1 MTNLEFATG
10 LRLIA
15 DFYEAQ
21 PEMEQFSVGVYAT
34 GRDGFLKSL
43 KTLSHGGKVT
53 KDLSDTSQYAYVRA
67 ERMFG
72 DLKMTLSVSKECICK
87 RIVSVRYECPD
98 SLLEEAMNAEEATA
112 Q

>member
-1 MTNLEFATG
+1 MTNQEFANG

-21 PEMEQFSVGVYAT
+21 PEMEQFIVGVYT
-34 GRDGFLKSL
+34 HGRDKFLKAL
-43 KTLSHGGKVT
+43 RALSHGGKVT

-72 DLKMTLSVSKECICK
+72 DLKLTLSVSKECICE
-87 RIVSVRYECPD
+87 RIVTYKCPD
-98 SLLEEAMNAEEATA
+98 SLLEEAMNAEEVEA